1 MQNLG
6 TRDEILILVMFWF
19 LPVVSLY
26 SEKHW
31 SIMFESLSPFGEQTG
46 RTHWPKYNTV
56 TNMLLSDKNLADC
69 YLLFFIYLHSTW
81 ETIQSE
87 MSRLNSDSILA
98 SQVAIKLSA
107 MTAQIST
114 VKLEA
119 LTHWLLPSEA
129 NSSSDYSL
137 WAPRLAYIW

>member
-1 MQNLG
+1 
-6 TRDEILILVMFWF
+6 
-19 LPVVSLY
+19 
-26 SEKHW
+26 
-31 SIMFESLSPFGEQTG
+31 
-46 RTHWPKYNTV
+46 
-56 TNMLLSDKNLADC
+56 
-69 YLLFFIYLHSTW
+69 
-81 ETIQSE
+81 

-137 WAPRLAYIW
+137 